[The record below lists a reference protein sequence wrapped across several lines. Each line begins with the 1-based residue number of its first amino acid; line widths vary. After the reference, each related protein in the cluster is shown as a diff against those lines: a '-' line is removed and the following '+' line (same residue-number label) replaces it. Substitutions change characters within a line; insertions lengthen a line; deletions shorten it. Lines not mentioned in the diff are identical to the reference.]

1 LNNNDYAI
9 ISEEAGRRYD
19 LEPEEYGWSEAPLEF
34 PSIAEGMGVSATR
47 CRSPEAIRGA
57 VTDALAT
64 SSPSVVEIPVDPT
77 EPQASE
83 FMAE

>member
-9 ISEEAGRRYD
+9 ISEEAGRRYELD
-19 LEPEEYGWSEAPLEF
+19 PEEYGWSEAPLEF
-34 PSIAEGMGVSATR
+34 TSIAEGMDVSATR
-47 CRSPEAIRGA
+47 CRSPEAIQEA
-57 VTDALAT
+57 IADALAT
-64 SSPSVVEIPVDPT
+64 PSPSLVEIPVDPT